1 MRQDEIVS
9 IRKTQGR
16 SGNELKDWCEP
27 GMKKFL
33 LVLTSIMIITGM
45 LCTQVMTAYAIKELG
60 ASDFSDRD
68 YLLPIDFEIQEQRAV
83 KENFTETGYE
93 DSTLSV
99 TIEAGRYEDRC
110 DYWTADI
117 VIKDPSQLR
126 TSAATKAGFLSKGTK
141 DGVDLCNRVN
151 AVVGMNG
158 DFVHGTE
165 KYDFGY
171 VIRQGVLYRN
181 NLDTAGRWNSHLM
194 DLLLID
200 EDGDFH
206 IIRRAEAGAVQD
218 MKIEGKRVLQAFTF
232 GPALVIDGEKTEDF
246 GGADAWI
253 NMDAGGPKQRIA
265 LCQAGTLHYKV
276 VCCSGPY
283 MNTRTKAKNTGLT
296 LAEFAE
302 LVAEKN
308 VQIAYNLDGGDSAL
322 LYFNGRI
329 VNEKPNQGKRGL
341 QDVIYF
347 VSAEGL

>member
-1 MRQDEIVS
+1 
-9 IRKTQGR
+9 
-16 SGNELKDWCEP
+16 
-27 GMKKFL
+27 MKKFL
-33 LVLTSIMIITGM
+33 IKLAAIMMITGM
-45 LCTQVMTAYAIKELG
+45 LCAQTAAVYAIKELG
-60 ASDFSDRD
+60 TVDFSDRD
-68 YLLPIDFEIQEQRAV
+68 YLLPINFEIQKQRAIAA
-83 KENFTETGYE
+83 NFTETGYE

-99 TIEAGRYEDRC
+99 RIETGRFEDRC

-126 TSAATKAGFLSKGTK
+126 TSAAAKVGFLSKGTK
-141 DGVDLCNRVN
+141 DGVELCARIN
-151 AVVGMNG
+151 AVVGLNG

-181 NLDTAGRWNSHLM
+181 NLDTAGKWNSHLM

-206 IIRRAEAGAVQD
+206 IIRRAEAGAVKD
-218 MKIEGKRVLQAFTF
+218 MKIEGKRIMQAFTF
-232 GPALVIDGEKTEDF
+232 GPALIIDGEKIDDF
-246 GGADAWI
+246 GGAENWI

-265 LCQAGTLHYKV
+265 FCQTGELHYKV

-283 MNTRTKAKNTGLT
+283 TNTRTKAKNTGLT
-296 LAEFAE
+296 LAEFAS
-302 LVAEKN
+302 LVAEQD
-308 VQIAYNLDGGDSAL
+308 VQTAYNLDGGDSVL

-329 VNEKPNQGKRGL
+329 VNEKPNQGTRKL

>member
-1 MRQDEIVS
+1 
-9 IRKTQGR
+9 
-16 SGNELKDWCEP
+16 
-27 GMKKFL
+27 MKKFL
-33 LVLTSIMIITGM
+33 IKLAAIMMITGM
-45 LCTQVMTAYAIKELG
+45 LCAQTAAVYAIKELG
-60 ASDFSDRD
+60 TVDFSDRD
-68 YLLPIDFEIQEQRAV
+68 YLLPINFEIQKQRAIAA
-83 KENFTETGYE
+83 NFTETGYE

-99 TIEAGRYEDRC
+99 RIETGRFEDRC

-126 TSAATKAGFLSKGTK
+126 TSAAAKVGFLSKGTK
-141 DGVDLCNRVN
+141 DGVELCARIN
-151 AVVGMNG
+151 AVVGLNG

-181 NLDTAGRWNSHLM
+181 NLDTAGKWNSHLM

-206 IIRRAEAGAVQD
+206 IIRRAEAGAVKD
-218 MKIEGKRVLQAFTF
+218 MKIEGKRIMQAFTF
-232 GPALVIDGEKTEDF
+232 GPALIIDGEKIDDF
-246 GGADAWI
+246 GGAESWI

-265 LCQAGTLHYKV
+265 FCQAGELHYKV

-283 MNTRTKAKNTGLT
+283 TNTRTKAKNTGLT
-296 LAEFAE
+296 LAEFAS
-302 LVAEKN
+302 LVAEQD
-308 VQIAYNLDGGDSAL
+308 VQTAYNLDGGDSVL

-329 VNEKPNQGKRGL
+329 VNEKPNQGTRKL

>member
-1 MRQDEIVS
+1 
-9 IRKTQGR
+9 
-16 SGNELKDWCEP
+16 
-27 GMKKFL
+27 MKKFL
-33 LVLTSIMIITGM
+33 IKLAAIMMITGM
-45 LCTQVMTAYAIKELG
+45 LCAQTAAVYAIKELG
-60 ASDFSDRD
+60 TVDFSDRD
-68 YLLPIDFEIQEQRAV
+68 YLLPINFEIQKQRAIAA
-83 KENFTETGYE
+83 NFTETGYE

-99 TIEAGRYEDRC
+99 RIETGRFEDRC

-126 TSAATKAGFLSKGTK
+126 TSAAAKVGFLSKGTK
-141 DGVDLCNRVN
+141 DGVELCARIN
-151 AVVGMNG
+151 AVVGLNG

-181 NLDTAGRWNSHLM
+181 NLDTAGKWNSHLM

-206 IIRRAEAGAVQD
+206 IIRRAEAGAVKD
-218 MKIEGKRVLQAFTF
+218 MKIEGKRIMQAFTF
-232 GPALVIDGEKTEDF
+232 GPALIIDGEKIDDF
-246 GGADAWI
+246 GGAESWI

-265 LCQAGTLHYKV
+265 FCQTGELHYKV

-283 MNTRTKAKNTGLT
+283 TNTRTKAKNTGLT
-296 LAEFAE
+296 LAEFAS
-302 LVAEKN
+302 LVAEQD
-308 VQIAYNLDGGDSAL
+308 VQTAYNLDGGDSVL

-329 VNEKPNQGKRGL
+329 VNEKPNQGTRKL

>member
-1 MRQDEIVS
+1 
-9 IRKTQGR
+9 
-16 SGNELKDWCEP
+16 
-27 GMKKFL
+27 MKKFL
-33 LVLTSIMIITGM
+33 IKLAAMMMITCM
-45 LCTQVMTAYAIKELG
+45 LCAQTAAVYAIKELG
-60 ASDFSDRD
+60 TVDFSDRD
-68 YLLPIDFEIQEQRAV
+68 YLLPINFEIQKQRAIAAY
-83 KENFTETGYE
+83 FTETGYE

-99 TIEAGRYEDRC
+99 RIETGRFEDRC

-126 TSAATKAGFLSKGTK
+126 TSAAAKVGFLSKGTK
-141 DGVDLCNRVN
+141 DGVELCARIN
-151 AVVGMNG
+151 AVVGLNG

-181 NLDTAGRWNSHLM
+181 NLDTAGKWNSHLM

-206 IIRRAEAGAVQD
+206 IIRRAEAGAVKD
-218 MKIEGKRVLQAFTF
+218 MKIEGKRIMQAFTF
-232 GPALVIDGEKTEDF
+232 GPALIIDGEKIDDF
-246 GGADAWI
+246 GGAESWI

-265 LCQAGTLHYKV
+265 FCQAGELHYKV

-283 MNTRTKAKNTGLT
+283 TNTRTKAKNTGLT
-296 LAEFAE
+296 LAEFAS
-302 LVAEKN
+302 LVAEQD
-308 VQIAYNLDGGDSAL
+308 VQTAYNLDGGDSVL

-329 VNEKPNQGKRGL
+329 VNEKPNQGTRKL